1 MKDGCCCGATKSNPC
16 ICMKKGITKCSSKA
30 PKCPCY
36 AEMDKKDGKKKSFEK
51 AWNVAKEL
59 DDTENIMQSW
69 INDTKYNERYGKVY
83 LWTTR
88 YRCMDCGAVAIANDG
103 GFMESDEVCADG
115 GEDHD
120 WEVVETQ

>member
-1 MKDGCCCGATKSNPC
+1 MSD
-16 ICMKKGITKCSSKA
+16 
-30 PKCPCY
+30 
-36 AEMDKKDGKKKSFEK
+36 FEK

-59 DDTENIMQSW
+59 DDTEYIMQSW
-69 INDTKYNERYGKVY
+69 INDTSQDGSPQ
-83 LWTTR
+83 WTTR